1 MPAFRVYP
9 TSCGRSELVESDPYQ
24 TCSHLDFDYKGILL
38 QVTYGKYFLPQWKAI
53 EQTTKGL
60 FDSFAAY
67 AE

>member
-1 MPAFRVYP
+1 MCYVDGSVPEPGCEA
-9 TSCGRSELVESDPYQ
+9 
-24 TCSHLDFDYKGILL
+24 DFDYKGILL